1 MKWTRY
7 LIPVLFT
14 LLTALQC
21 VCLIEGIAEINLLG
35 ITGYINAVV
44 GFGAITGISWWL
56 CINMSQMEKDNLL
69 PTKETM
75 KYRRRK
81 NDKEN

>member
-1 MKWTRY
+1 MKRTRY

-14 LLTALQC
+14 IVTLLQC
-21 VCLIEGIAEINLLG
+21 ACLIIGIVDINWLG

>member
-1 MKWTRY
+1 MKRTRY

-14 LLTALQC
+14 LLTVLQC
-21 VCLIEGIAEINLLG
+21 VCMRKGIVTINWLG
-35 ITGYINAVV
+35 IVGYINAVV

-75 KYRRRK
+75 KHRRRK